1 MRLKKRNKTPKATLI
16 LNTIAMIMGIFAI
29 FNIYKSHMYVS
40 SLIEKG
46 FDPSSEVAEVINYY
60 LTTVTPYVFYG
71 ICLVALGYLIKKV
84 DYLVDAKSVSQLDK
98 EYSEKAPIEK
108 DEDSELDKLFEDLD
122 V

>member
-16 LNTIAMIMGIFAI
+16 LNTAAMIMGILAI

-46 FDPSSEVAEVINYY
+46 FDPSNEVSEVINYY

-98 EYSEKAPIEK
+98 EYLEKAPVEK
-108 DEDSELDKLFEDLD
+108 DEDSELDMLFEDLD